1 MVVLVGTVTLESDA
15 GLVLGTVDVGDGF
28 AALLVPARDPR
39 ERWSVDV
46 FGAGVQLKNAA
57 TGRLLGVPAAEFG
70 AVVTTLSSGTGHTT
84 WTAVPNGDGVALRLA
99 GHDLWI
105 EAEDPLTNPPQFLIA
120 AAGRAGA
127 SCGTC
132 WTVRPVDEG
141 P

>member
-15 GLVLGTVDVGDGF
+15 GSVLGTVDVSGT
-28 AALLVPARDPR
+28 
-39 ERWSVDV
+39 
-46 FGAGVQLKNAA
+46 GVQLNNAA

-105 EAEDPLTNPPQFLIA
+105 EVEDPLTNLRSSSSRPP
-120 AAGRAGA
+120 
-127 SCGTC
+127 
-132 WTVRPVDEG
+132 VRQ
-141 P
+141 